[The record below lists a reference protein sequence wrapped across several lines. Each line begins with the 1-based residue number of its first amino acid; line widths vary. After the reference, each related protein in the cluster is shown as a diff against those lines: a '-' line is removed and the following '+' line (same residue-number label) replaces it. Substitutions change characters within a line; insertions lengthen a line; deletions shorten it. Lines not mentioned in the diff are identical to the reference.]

1 MHEIR
6 YLTFGARYTPKGI
19 QRVCD
24 KISKANS
31 DYRAPLYN
39 AVRFPN
45 VLCKSR
51 KEAEDWIDEHDRHD
65 YDSVAIQYKENRKK
79 YWLAKIEYHV

>member
-19 QRVCD
+19 QRECD
-24 KISKANS
+24 KIAKR
-31 DYRAPLYN
+31 DGEYHKPLYTPI
-39 AVRFPN
+39 RFPK
-45 VLCKSR
+45 VTCKSYD
-51 KEAEDWIDEHDRHD
+51 EAVKWIDEHDD
-65 YDSVAIQYKENRKK
+65 GWYDCIAIKYKNERKT